1 MIQFQLDP
9 QNDFLLVRLAG
20 LVSPEAWERVLE
32 DLEEAIK
39 DARSERLVGDLT
51 GLVGWLG
58 EPERRAV
65 GLLMAT
71 RLARMK
77 RVALV
82 IEAQKISGVVEQ
94 EAQRGG
100 LDLRLFP
107 NYDDAVRWAV
117 SSSSE
122 PRKRDG

>member
-1 MIQFQLDP
+1 MIQFQLEP

-20 LVSPEAWERVLE
+20 LVSPEAWQEVLE
-32 DLEEAIK
+32 KLQEAIK
-39 DARSERLVGDLT
+39 DASSDRLVGDLT

-65 GLLMAT
+65 GVLLAT

-77 RVALV
+77 KVALV
-82 IEAQKISGVVEQ
+82 IEAQKISGVVEK
-94 EAQRGG
+94 EAQSRG

-107 NYDDAVRWAV
+107 SYDDAVRWV
-117 SSSSE
+117 SN
-122 PRKRDG
+122 

>member
-9 QNDFLLVRLAG
+9 QNDFLLARLAG
-20 LVSPEAWERVLE
+20 LVSPQAWERVLE
-32 DLEEAIK
+32 ALEDAIK
-39 DARSERLVGDLT
+39 DAHSDRLVGDLT

-65 GLLMAT
+65 GVLMTT

-82 IEAQKISGVVEQ
+82 IEAQKISGVVEE

-100 LDLRLFP
+100 LDLRLFSSH
-107 NYDDAVRWAV
+107 DDAVRWVV
-117 SSSSE
+117 S
-122 PRKRDG
+122 